1 MNDILPEKS
10 YFWQK
15 LENTVKTILAQYG
28 YEEIRM
34 PIIESTSLFCRSIGE
49 VTDIV
54 EKEMYTFGDG
64 VKGEMV
70 SLRPEGTASCVRA
83 CVQNGLLH
91 NQVQRLWYMGPMFR
105 RERPQKGRYRQFHQV
120 GVEVFGLPGPD
131 VDVEVILMTWR
142 LWQALGLAKRVEL
155 QINSL
160 GTAEER
166 QIYRAELVAY
176 LKLHESSL
184 DEDSLRRLE
193 TNPLRVLDTKNPAMA
208 DIVANAPKLLD
219 FLEAESKAHFEMILQ
234 RLDQQGVQYVVNP
247 QLVRGL
253 DYYTNTVFEWV
264 TTDLGAQGTVCAGG
278 RYDGLVQQLG
288 GKASPAVGFAMGME
302 RLVLLLEQDQTGENE
317 SPVDVYL
324 VALGDRASAQAI
336 ELAEQL
342 RDSVPSLR
350 LLMNC
355 GGGSFK
361 SQFKKADKSGAKY
374 ALVLADEEIDQSKVR
389 VKALRTDEEQQLVS
403 WAELSALLQTKLG

>member
-1 MNDILPEKS
+1 
-10 YFWQK
+10 
-15 LENTVKTILAQYG
+15 
-28 YEEIRM
+28 
-34 PIIESTSLFCRSIGE
+34 
-49 VTDIV
+49 
-54 EKEMYTFGDG
+54 
-64 VKGEMV
+64 
-70 SLRPEGTASCVRA
+70 
-83 CVQNGLLH
+83 
-91 NQVQRLWYMGPMFR
+91 
-105 RERPQKGRYRQFHQV
+105 
-120 GVEVFGLPGPD
+120 
-131 VDVEVILMTWR
+131 
-142 LWQALGLAKRVEL
+142 
-155 QINSL
+155 
-160 GTAEER
+160 
-166 QIYRAELVAY
+166 
-176 LKLHESSL
+176 
-184 DEDSLRRLE
+184 
-193 TNPLRVLDTKNPAMA
+193 
-208 DIVANAPKLLD
+208 
-219 FLEAESKAHFEMILQ
+219 
-234 RLDQQGVQYVVNP
+234 
-247 QLVRGL
+247 
-253 DYYTNTVFEWV
+253 
-264 TTDLGAQGTVCAGG
+264 
-278 RYDGLVQQLG
+278 LG

>member
-1 MNDILPEKS
+1 MSASIQRVRGMNDILPEKS

-219 FLEAESKAHFEMILQ
+219 FLEAESKAHFEMITAL
-234 RLDQQGVQYVVNP
+234 RPAGS
-247 QLVRGL
+247 
-253 DYYTNTVFEWV
+253 
-264 TTDLGAQGTVCAGG
+264 TVCC
-278 RYDGLVQQLG
+278 Q
-288 GKASPAVGFAMGME
+288 PAVSE
-302 RLVLLLEQDQTGENE
+302 RV
-317 SPVDVYL
+317 
-324 VALGDRASAQAI
+324 
-336 ELAEQL
+336 
-342 RDSVPSLR
+342 R
-350 LLMNC
+350 LLYQHC
-355 GGGSFK
+355 F
-361 SQFKKADKSGAKY
+361 
-374 ALVLADEEIDQSKVR
+374 
-389 VKALRTDEEQQLVS
+389 
-403 WAELSALLQTKLG
+403 